1 MANNRMIFSL
11 IFIVFFAFT
20 RLVFGQDS
28 LSTTSSLGKHTRH
41 DLRVFAVATEA
52 TPGFERFNRSLEVNG
67 LRSEILGFGSVW
79 SGGDVSR
86 GPGGGLK
93 IILFRDALKRFK
105 DDDNMIVLLTDSYDV
120 IITAGAEEILTI
132 FDSFKAD
139 VVFSAEPFCWP
150 DASLVS
156 SYPKPEAGGKRFLN
170 SGGIIGRASVVYQIL
185 TSSQVKE
192 DDDDQLF
199 FTKVYINQDLR
210 NKWSIKLDSRSKLFQ
225 TLNGA
230 FGEIELRFGSDD
242 TSVHNT
248 MYHTHPVIIH
258 GNGPSKLHLNSLGN
272 YIAKSWTLT
281 QGCNTC
287 KELPTTDI
295 SDQDVL
301 LAIFIEKATPF
312 LQEFLQ
318 DVRQLD
324 FPKEN
329 MTLFIHCPV
338 NFHEEEV
345 KEFLEKHAKEYKGVK
360 LVDKT
365 VTQEWRARNMGL

>member
-1 MANNRMIFSL
+1 MA
-11 IFIVFFAFT
+11 T
-20 RLVFGQDS
+20 
-28 LSTTSSLGKHTRH
+28 TTSSLGRQSRQ

-52 TPGFERFNRSLEVNG
+52 TSGFERFNRSLEVNG
-67 LRSEILGFGSVW
+67 LRSEVLGLGSRW
-79 SGGDVSR
+79 TGGDVAR
-86 GPGGGLK
+86 GPGGGHK
-93 IILFRDALKRFK
+93 IILFKDALKRFK
-105 DDDNMIVLLTDSYDV
+105 DDDKMIVLLTDSYDV
-120 IITAGAEEILTI
+120 IITAGAEEILTL

-150 DASLVS
+150 DSSLVS

-170 SGGIIGRASVVYQIL
+170 SGGIIGRASVVYQLL
-185 TSSQVKE
+185 TSSEIKE

-199 FTKVYINQDLR
+199 FTKIYLNEDFR

-242 TSVHNT
+242 TTVHNT

-258 GNGPSKLHLNSLGN
+258 GNGGSKLHLNSLGN
-272 YIAKSWTLT
+272 YIAKSWTLS

-287 KELPTTDI
+287 QELPTTDV
-295 SDQDVL
+295 SNLSVL
-301 LAIFIEKATPF
+301 LGIFIEKPTPF
-312 LQEFLQ
+312 LLEFME
-318 DVRQLD
+318 DIHRLD

-338 NFHEEEV
+338 DFHNQEI
-345 KEFLEKHAKEYKGVK
+345 KEFVAKHGKEYKSVK

-365 VTQEWRARNMGL
+365 VTEEWRARNLGL